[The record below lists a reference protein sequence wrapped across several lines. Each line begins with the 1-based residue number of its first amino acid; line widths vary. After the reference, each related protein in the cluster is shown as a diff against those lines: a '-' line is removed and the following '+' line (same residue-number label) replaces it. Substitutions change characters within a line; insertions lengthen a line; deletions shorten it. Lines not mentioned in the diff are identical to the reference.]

1 MRGFLFVQGSGDN
14 YELWGQ
20 VRYHTFPQKSRND
33 RDDDDDDEGFNYTS
47 GNYRPYRL
55 VGHSAAAV
63 PE

>member
-1 MRGFLFVQGSGDN
+1 MRGFSFVQGSGDN

-33 RDDDDDDEGFNYTS
+33 RDEGDDDEGFNYKS
-47 GNYRPYRL
+47 GNYRPYRV